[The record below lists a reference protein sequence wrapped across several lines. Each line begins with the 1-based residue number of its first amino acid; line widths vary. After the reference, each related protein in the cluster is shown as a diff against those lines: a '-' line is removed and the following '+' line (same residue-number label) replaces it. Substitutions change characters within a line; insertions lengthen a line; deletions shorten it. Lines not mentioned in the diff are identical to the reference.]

1 MAMAATPAPALAEAR
16 DATRLGPLVFKFI
29 LFYFYTSNV
38 TVYLG

>member
-29 LFYFYTSNV
+29 L
-38 TVYLG
+38 LH